1 MQQHHICIY
10 FVLWHHILGED
21 KKKKKM
27 RSNRKKHT
35 SLFITIGG
43 IAVIGAI
50 IAFMVFL
57 QVEAA
62 RNNDFKRAFEKIV
75 IDANVLTQ
83 EYTAEEA
90 KWLAQ
95 DNSTLVKV
103 IDQYQ
108 PRYEELLER
117 AKALNTPEKYTA
129 SHNYLVSAIDLE
141 KQSYQHF
148 QNYLVT
154 GNQTEYEKSSEMLSK
169 SLAESANADA
179 AIKAAG

>member
-1 MQQHHICIY
+1 M
-10 FVLWHHILGED
+10 
-21 KKKKKM
+21 
-27 RSNRKKHT
+27 
-35 SLFITIGG
+35 TIGG
-43 IAVIGAI
+43 IATIGAI

-57 QVEAA
+57 QVEAG
-62 RNNDFKRAFEKIV
+62 RNNDFKRAFEQIV
-75 IDANVLTQ
+75 IDANALTQ

-95 DNSTLVKV
+95 DNSTLIKV

-117 AKALNTPEKYTA
+117 AKDLNTPEKYA
-129 SHNYLVSAIDLE
+129 DSRDYLASAIDLE

-154 GNQTEYEKSSEMLSK
+154 ENLTEYEKSSELLSK
-169 SLAESANADA
+169 SLEVSANADA
-179 AIKAAG
+179 AIRAAG